1 MSETVGVSAPA
12 PTDSASTAEAALA
25 PPPES
30 EVAEALH
37 AVEEQMSA
45 LGRHIRAVTREA
57 ALKIDPALPPFGLKV
72 LRHLFRNGPTHASAV
87 ADQLDVDRSVI
98 SRQAKQLEEL
108 GLLEF
113 RTDENDGRARFLA
126 LTPSATERMAQL
138 GWGDRTPL
146 FQTLASWSTEDLRQ
160 FARYIERLNGPLE
173 G

>member
-1 MSETVGVSAPA
+1 MIETVN
-12 PTDSASTAEAALA
+12 STSTSTSTGGALEPEDEA
-25 PPPES
+25 
-30 EVAEALH
+30 AEALA
-37 AVEEQMSA
+37 AVEAQMSV
-45 LGRHIRAVTREA
+45 LGQRIRAVTREA

-72 LRHLFRNGPTHASAV
+72 LRLLSRNGPTHASAV
-87 ADQLDVDRSVI
+87 ADQLDVDRSII

-126 LTPSATERMAQL
+126 LTPRATERMAEV

-146 FQTLASWSTEDLRQ
+146 FRTLASWSTEDLRQ
-160 FARYIERLNGPLE
+160 FARYIERLNEPLE

>member
-1 MSETVGVSAPA
+1 MSETVGVAAPASLADAASRTESAPQ
-12 PTDSASTAEAALA
+12 SEAD
-25 PPPES
+25 
-30 EVAEALH
+30 EALL
-37 AVEEQMSA
+37 AVEAQMSV
-45 LGRHIRAVTREA
+45 LGQRIRTVTREA
-57 ALKIDPALPPFGLKV
+57 ALRIDPALPPFGLKV
-72 LRHLFRNGPTHASAV
+72 LRLLMRNGPTHASVV
-87 ADQLDVDRSVI
+87 ADQLDVDRSII

-126 LTPSATERMAQL
+126 LTPRAIERITEV

-146 FQTLASWSTEDLRQ
+146 FQTLASWPAEDLRQ

>member
-1 MSETVGVSAPA
+1 MTESTGAA
-12 PTDSASTAEAALA
+12 DSTAAANDEA
-25 PPPES
+25 
-30 EVAEALH
+30 AEALH

-45 LGRHIRAVTREA
+45 LGRRIRAVTRDA
-57 ALKIDPALPPFGLKV
+57 AVKIDPALPPFGLKV

-87 ADQLDVDRSVI
+87 ADHLDVDRSVI

-126 LTPSATERMAQL
+126 LTPRATERMAEV

-160 FARYIERLNGPLE
+160 FARYIERLNEPLE
-173 G
+173 S

>member
-1 MSETVGVSAPA
+1 MSETVGATAPA
-12 PTDSASTAEAALA
+12 SVPAGSPAEAPQTEADAALQ
-25 PPPES
+25 
-30 EVAEALH
+30 
-37 AVEEQMSA
+37 AVEAQMSV
-45 LGRHIRAVTREA
+45 LGQRIRAVTREA

-72 LRHLFRNGPTHASAV
+72 LRHLKRNGPTHASVV
-87 ADQLDVDRSVI
+87 ADQLDVDRSII

-126 LTPSATERMAQL
+126 LTPRAIERMAEV

-146 FQTLASWSTEDLRQ
+146 FQTLASWSTDDLRQ
-160 FARYIERLNGPLE
+160 FAHYIERLNGPLE